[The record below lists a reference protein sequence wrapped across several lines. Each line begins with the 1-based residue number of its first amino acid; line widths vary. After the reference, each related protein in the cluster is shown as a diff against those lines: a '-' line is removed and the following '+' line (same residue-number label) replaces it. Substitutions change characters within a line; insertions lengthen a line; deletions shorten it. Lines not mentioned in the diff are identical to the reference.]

1 MTLKTIEK
9 INELVRERKGLEEF
23 LCLGE
28 HSLWVQI
35 KYTVKDIDLC
45 HYFDNTIDLSK
56 SGKQSLIQFIKTRI
70 EEIDNELTELGV
82 EEG

>member
-28 HSLWVQI
+28 RSLWVQI

-45 HYFDNTIDLSK
+45 RYFDNTIDLSK

-70 EEIDNELTELGV
+70 EEIDNELKELGV
-82 EEG
+82 EEE